1 MPFTTTTT
9 DLLFFT
15 GLVLCCLGFLLFIY
29 LLTQVVP
36 LVPPS
41 LGLRGFKRQLARQ
54 DNENFRNFES
64 TIQYTAGAISKLP
77 LDKSRRK
84 MDNKL
89 AQAGYWLGIFPDEIF
104 ALSFL
109 AFMGSFLV
117 LALACIA
124 FSINILFAFIIAFF
138 MGYSPLFNVGTEIAV
153 RQQEVNRGLPNA
165 VETMALCMSA
175 GLDFPGS
182 IRKIVEN
189 KVTDSALFDEL
200 SAILRDLDL
209 GHTRSRA
216 LKAFGDRVPSDSIA
230 DFVSAIIQS
239 ESKGTPLKDIL
250 KVQAEMLRLQRSIK
264 AEEAAARASIL
275 MLIPMIMLLVCA
287 LIMIVAPLVF
297 KFAGWGES

>member
-1 MPFTTTTT
+1 MCIR
-9 DLLFFT
+9 D
-15 GLVLCCLGFLLFIY
+15 
-29 LLTQVVP
+29 
-36 LVPPS
+36 S
-41 LGLRGFKRQLARQ
+41 L
-54 DNENFRNFES
+54 
-64 TIQYTAGAISKLP
+64 I
-77 LDKSRRK
+77 
-84 MDNKL
+84 
-89 AQAGYWLGIFPDEIF
+89 
-104 ALSFL
+104 
-109 AFMGSFLV
+109 
-117 LALACIA
+117 LACIA
-124 FSINILFAFIIAFF
+124 FSQNILFAFIIAFF
-138 MGYSPLFNVGTEIAV
+138 IGYTPLFNVGTEIAQ

-182 IRKIVEN
+182 IRKIVAN
-189 KVTDSALFDEL
+189 KVTESALFDEL
-200 SAILRDLDL
+200 GAILRDLDL

-230 DFVSAIIQS
+230 DFVSAIVQA
-239 ESKGTPLKDIL
+239 EAKGTPLKDIL